1 MSNPKVDLTRN
12 IVILALCIAALF
24 LRFGF
29 QPEQLYTSRWTGAG
43 FSTGL
48 LPQNETGLVDE
59 FLPVSGPETA
69 ALERYN
75 QGSVLQD
82 SVADGGVQF
91 YRRDLAGGDIAY
103 FVVNLDEQV
112 HIEVINADGATPG
125 SDAAGNTIWT
135 DGQRHLATVAEMAN
149 APYAAREGM
158 TLLGAMAFGF
168 HGDVRTSNEGTVVIN
183 NTIHRVNAA
192 RAALCLTPDHHAWIG
207 LYDAAILQHCKQA
220 IGAGPVVLW
229 QGKIATPDVIVET
242 PAFLPFNPLGE
253 DFVQLDWRKRIYTG
267 LYPKTMIGVGARADG
282 SAYLVMLVSYG
293 VTGVEVVRQLQ
304 EMGCTTA
311 LGGDDD
317 TSTQAVWRGIP
328 VRNNQVQEVPDAVAI
343 YLRQ

>member
-1 MSNPKVDLTRN
+1 M
-12 IVILALCIAALF
+12 F

-43 FSTGL
+43 FSTSL
-48 LPQNETGLVDE
+48 LSQSETGLVDE
-59 FLPVSGPETA
+59 FLPVLKPETA
-69 ALERYN
+69 RASLEQYN
-75 QGSVLQD
+75 QGSVLQE
-82 SVADGGVQF
+82 SVADGRVQF
-91 YRRDLAGGDIAY
+91 YRRDLADGNIAY

-112 HIEVINADGATPG
+112 HLEVINADGATPS
-125 SDAAGNTIWT
+125 SDATGNTIWT
-135 DGQRHLATVAEMAN
+135 DGQRHLATVVEMVH
-149 APYAAREGM
+149 APYTAREGM

-168 HGDVRTSNEGTVVIN
+168 HGAVRTSNEGTVVIN
-183 NTIHRVNAA
+183 NTIHRVNPA

-207 LYDAAILQHCKQA
+207 LFNADILQHCEQA

-229 QGKIATPDVIVET
+229 QGKIANPDVIVET
-242 PAFLPFNPLGE
+242 PTFLPFNPLGE
-253 DFVQLDWRKRIYTG
+253 DFVQIEWRKHIYTG
-267 LYPKTMIGVGARADG
+267 LYPKTMIGIGAHEDG
-282 SAYLVMLVSYG
+282 STYLVMMVSYG
-293 VTGVEVVRQLQ
+293 VTGIDVVRQLQ

-328 VRNNQVQEVPDAVAI
+328 VRNNQVQEVPDALAI